1 MATIKL
7 NELTLASIKP
17 PSDVAQAYYWDQE
30 VPGFGVVVG
39 RTGIK
44 TFVARSRVNG
54 QKVKTTIGIAGRVRD
69 DGHEW
74 TVKLARKKAK
84 DVLAKMASGLNP
96 NSGKNERRDA
106 PTLREGLA
114 LHVGEMKDSGKREM
128 SIKTVEYDVP
138 RLLSA
143 WMDRPLSDLTVET
156 VQRIKEKNKKHKT
169 QTNRLLAHISAI
181 WNTTRRL
188 RRSTFSGDNPVGRLG
203 VQKFSLDPEQP
214 RIEEEDMPE
223 WLRRVELL
231 SNPIRRDLQ
240 LTALFTGMRTEN
252 VRNIR
257 WESVDWERGG
267 LFVPRSKTTPFTI
280 PVSTTVV
287 EILKRRRAG
296 NDVVFEKHGGD
307 HGWVFP
313 SLSDDEDVIAV
324 PECKERRYDTVAP
337 PWTKAGPTRGKY
349 KPTGKRV
356 LYLPGFHTLRRT
368 FLSVA
373 HECGVTKL
381 DQHLLSNHAFG
392 GRDVHDDYVRQA
404 FPHLRQLVD
413 KIDTALWLR
422 LRPKTDEEQV
432 TSTNS

>member
-7 NELTLASIKP
+7 NEQTLAAIQP
-17 PSDVAQAYYWDQE
+17 PSDAAQAYYWDTE
-30 VPGFGVVVG
+30 VTGFGVVVG

-44 TFVARSRVNG
+44 TFVARARVDG
-54 QKVKTTIGIAGRVRD
+54 KKVKTTIGVAGRVRD
-69 DGHEW
+69 DGHQW
-74 TVKLARKKAK
+74 TVKLARVRAREI
-84 DVLAKMASGLNP
+84 LGRMAGGTNP
-96 NSGKNERRDA
+96 NSGRNQRRDV

-114 LHVGEMKDSGKREM
+114 LHVGEMKDAGKRDR
-128 SIKTVEYDVP
+128 SIETIEYDVP
-138 RLLSA
+138 RLMSA
-143 WMDRPLSDLTVET
+143 WLDRPLSDLTVET
-156 VQRIKEKNKKHKT
+156 VQRIKEQQKKHKT

-223 WLRRVELL
+223 WLRRVEAL

-252 VRNIR
+252 ATKIR

-280 PVSTTVV
+280 PLSTTVM
-287 EILKRRRAG
+287 EILKRRRDQ
-296 NDVVFEKHGGD
+296 NEIVFEKYRGD
-307 HGWVFP
+307 RGWVFP
-313 SLSDDEDVIAV
+313 ALSDEEKVIAIA
-324 PECKERRYDTVAP
+324 ECKERRYDTVAP
-337 PWTKAGPTRGKY
+337 PWTKDGPKKGKY
-349 KPTGKRV
+349 KATGDRV

-413 KIDTALWLR
+413 RIDAAVWSR
-422 LRPKTDEEQV
+422 LRPPANEAV
-432 TSTNS
+432 A